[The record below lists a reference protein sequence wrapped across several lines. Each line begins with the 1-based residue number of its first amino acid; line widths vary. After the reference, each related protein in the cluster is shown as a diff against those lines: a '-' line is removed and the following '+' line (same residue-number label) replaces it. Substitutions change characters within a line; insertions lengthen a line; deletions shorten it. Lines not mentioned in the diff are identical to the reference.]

1 MDIQE
6 LRKKGQGIGFL
17 TSVST
22 FVGMANT
29 TLLMAQVGD
38 DFDPGELISAGFGS
52 AFLMV
57 FGGYAIFTNRVG
69 LKEKLV
75 TYGFDIKSFLTWST
89 ADQEVDWA
97 ELFSKTYKP
106 GRRKYDLP
114 IGVGESGKLIEIPM
128 RNSEAHL
135 IFSGITGTGKSVLVN
150 QFVLAAAMS
159 GLYQVVIVSLS
170 KKDYQLIEHMRNV
183 HIFSFDGRNFET
195 DGERYRAYSD
205 LLLATLEDF
214 NGEVVRRQE
223 IVTRYQKR
231 DLRQVR
237 ADQRPPAVLLVL
249 EEFTNALEFAG
260 FGLPRAKKSAAKG
273 ALIDALQIGINFGRS
288 SMMHLAIVGQ
298 RPSGVIPS
306 GVRKQSVNV
315 TTRVADVA
323 EAALATGRKKSGAER
338 LRVFNSHTGE
348 PGQALVVGS
357 LTNEVVEIPYSPDEL
372 ISKLSRTYEDKEN
385 IRFAGQPTWMSVY
398 ENPDLQ
404 KVTVTVPL
412 SSPTDTD
419 DADQARAPAA
429 TRGVTA
435 ITSTTGSGPVPSPTH
450 AGSRASQVVT
460 PPKQPMLTT
469 DAVVQ
474 IFTKQHG
481 QLPLKIEK
489 SDPPTLEQFIAMGLF
504 AAAGLPYK
512 QLAGPAIFNGS
523 HGNHFDS
530 ARYSHAL
537 VARLAETFDTESIQ
551 NELRHLTKFYYRGF
565 QLLETPD
572 ALSISRWVGLGLCVH
587 SQLTQNKSV
596 RAIFGAKNGRYVG
609 YFKKAQEFHKLYEL
623 AQLTA

>member
-6 LRKKGQGIGFL
+6 LRKKGRGIGFL

-38 DFDPGELISAGFGS
+38 DFDPGELVSAGFGS

-57 FGGYAIFTNRVG
+57 FGGYAIFTNRAG

-114 IGVGESGKLIEIPM
+114 IGISESGELIEIPM

-170 KKDYQLIEHMRNV
+170 KKDYQLIEHMQNV
-183 HIFSFDGRNFET
+183 HIFSFDGQKFET

-205 LLLATLEDF
+205 LLLTTLKDF
-214 NGEVVRRQE
+214 NAEVVCRQE

-231 DLRQVR
+231 DLHEVR

-288 SMMHLAIVGQ
+288 SMMHLAIIGQ
-298 RPSGVIPS
+298 RPSGVIPG

-315 TTRVADVA
+315 TTRVADVT
-323 EAALATGRKKSGAER
+323 EAALATGRKKSGAEQ
-338 LRVFNSHTGE
+338 LRVFNSQTGV

-357 LTNEVVEIPYSPDEL
+357 LTNKIVEIPYSPDEI
-372 ISKLSRTYEDKEN
+372 ISKLSRTHEDKEN

-398 ENPDLQ
+398 ESPDHRE
-404 KVTVTVPL
+404 VTVTVPL
-412 SSPTDTD
+412 SSATDTNTAQAQ
-419 DADQARAPAA
+419 ADVKE
-429 TRGVTA
+429 GTA
-435 ITSTTGSGPVPSPTH
+435 ITNTTESGPIPSPTTV
-450 AGSRASQVVT
+450 GSRSSQVVT
-460 PPKQPMLTT
+460 PPKRPMLTT

-481 QLPLKIEK
+481 QLSLEMVKNT
-489 SDPPTLEQFIAMGLF
+489 PPTLEQFIALGLF
-504 AAAGLPYK
+504 SVAGLPYK

-523 HGNHFDS
+523 HEKYFDS
-530 ARYSHAL
+530 AHYTHAL
-537 VARLAETFDTESIQ
+537 ITRLGKIFDTEIIQ

-572 ALSISRWVGLGLCVH
+572 SLSVSRWVGLGLCVH
-587 SQLTQNKSV
+587 SQMTQNKSL
-596 RAIFGAKNGRYVG
+596 RAIFGAKNGRYAS